1 MYDRWFT
8 IALLT
13 AEFGQVWAKL
23 GLRKS
28 RTTLGE
34 IVGLHNCAVADK
46 GSIDK
51 YYRELDKAG
60 IRKSHT
66 TLGEIVGLHNCAVAD
81 KGSIDKYYR
90 EWTKLG
96 LENRY
101 NFRRDRRTAQ
111 SCSCRHN
118 ATAVA

>member
-1 MYDRWFT
+1 MVTSDTLSMIDGFT

-34 IVGLHNCAVADK
+34 ILRLHNCAVADK

-51 YYRELDKAG
+51 HHRELGKAG
-60 IRKSHT
+60 I
-66 TLGEIVGLHNCAVAD
+66 
-81 KGSIDKYYR
+81 
-90 EWTKLG
+90 TKIA
-96 LENRY
+96 Y
-101 NFRRDRRTAQ
+101 NFRRDLMTAQ
-111 SCSCRHN
+111 LCSCRQRIN
-118 ATAVA
+118 